1 MTYQYYL
8 ESLSI
13 KAIFAAT
20 TNANADAEPGKI
32 KNLQVGSL
40 VEI

>member
-8 ESLSI
+8 ESHSI

-20 TNANADAEPGKI
+20 TNANADADAGARQ
-32 KNLQVGSL
+32 N
-40 VEI
+40 